1 MQTKLLKYLFRG
13 NNVELTANCTFDF
26 IARVLIRTNSYKQTV
41 NRWGAR
47 TARKWPAVFRPLGIC
62 NYANSASIS
71 ISTRK
76 AKATSSASRREPVV
90 IFDREAAKASA
101 RPRVCLAT
109 KAKGFPFLTWKGRKC
124 QDTWHNLSLIRF
136 NAADIAIIVMH
147 KALFMRHRFFIHFS
161 ETSTMISM
169 TRIIYSSIFNRWR
182 LRRLQKLIALTIG
195 DIIY

>member
-147 KALFMRHRFFIHFS
+147 KVLFMVRDSLFTFLKHRWWF
-161 ETSTMISM
+161 
-169 TRIIYSSIFNRWR
+169 RWR
-182 LRRLQKLIALTIG
+182 VLFTHRYLTDG
-195 DIIY
+195 DCVVYKNWLP

>member
-47 TARKWPAVFRPLGIC
+47 TARKWPAVFRSLGIC

-76 AKATSSASRREPVV
+76 AKATSSASRRKPVV
-90 IFDREAAKASA
+90 IFDREAPLKRA
-101 RPRVCLAT
+101 RGHA
-109 KAKGFPFLTWKGRKC
+109 
-124 QDTWHNLSLIRF
+124 
-136 NAADIAIIVMH
+136 
-147 KALFMRHRFFIHFS
+147 FI
-161 ETSTMISM
+161 
-169 TRIIYSSIFNRWR
+169 WR
-182 LRRLQKLIALTIG
+182 QKLKVLRFSREKAENARISDTT
-195 DIIY
+195 YR